1 MSFFKLCFAVVIL
14 SLLPLA
20 GAQAHMVV
28 FEDDMHNISFS
39 YPDTWRRVSKQ
50 KPDELIRIVAP
61 ANGASCA
68 LKMREDHRFSV
79 YSDHHRGAL
88 QRQNFAGNFWAD
100 YVGIYDNPAV
110 QMINNVGMGRG
121 FGSFA
126 LAAYTTPGPINEARS
141 SAMLVSTYQNEVA
154 ILDCSTRTDQYS
166 AYHPVFMTIAK
177 SVNHRQTSYDWIYG
191 YYRNFT
197 KDKPLIINNGSV
209 KKRPIDSGHFVY

>member
-20 GAQAHMVV
+20 GAQAHLVV
-28 FEDDMHNISFS
+28 FEDDVRNISFS
-39 YPDTWRRVSKQ
+39 YPDTWRRVSIQ

-61 ANGASCA
+61 GSAASCA
-68 LKMREDHRFSV
+68 LKARDDHRFAV
-79 YSDHHRGAL
+79 YPARYNGPL
-88 QRQNFAGNFWAD
+88 QRQNFAGGFWAD

-126 LAAYTTPGPINEARS
+126 LAAYTTPGPVNEARS
-141 SAMLVSTYQNEVA
+141 SAMLVSTYQNEVT
-154 ILDCSTRTDQYS
+154 ILDCSTRTEEYRS
-166 AYHPVFMTIAK
+166 YHPVFMSIAK

-197 KDKPLIINNGSV
+197 LDEPLVINNGSI
-209 KKRPIDSGHFVY
+209 KKRPIGAQHILY